1 MAKKRM
7 SVFDLPQDELQQI
20 SKTTIER
27 NAKPKTA
34 AQQEL
39 EPATEKEPPKPTEA
53 KKEKPKAAAAKP
65 KKASAKAPRKKRAA
79 TPAPAADESLKVI
92 RVRESFHRRAK
103 GRASLQGLSL
113 GAYIEQ
119 LIDGAG
125 EE

>member
-1 MAKKRM
+1 M

-39 EPATEKEPPKPTEA
+39 EPATRKETPKPAEV
-53 KKEKPKAAAAKP
+53 KEQPKAAAAKP
-65 KKASAKAPRKKRAA
+65 KKPGTKAPRKKRAA
-79 TPAPAADESLKVI
+79 SPAPADDESLKVI

>member
-1 MAKKRM
+1 M

-39 EPATEKEPPKPTEA
+39 EPATEKKAPKPTEA
-53 KKEKPKAAAAKP
+53 GVEKPGTAAAKP
-65 KKASAKAPRKKRAA
+65 KKPGAKAPRKKRA
-79 TPAPAADESLKVI
+79 TKPAPAAAEALKVI

-119 LIDGAG
+119 LIEVAG
-125 EE
+125 DK